1 MMELRGLL
9 DVDAVA
15 IGGRGD
21 WRTLSD
27 GDPESGGRGRNIRI
41 GTLRNGW
48 DEGGSRMLDIR

>member
-1 MMELRGLL
+1 MELRGLL
-9 DVDAVA
+9 DVDAIA

-41 GTLRNGW
+41 GTLRNP
-48 DEGGSRMLDIR
+48 